1 MRIGIDARLYGPKTG
16 IGRYTQQLIAQL
28 EKIDNQNEY
37 VIFLRA
43 DDWRLY
49 QPSTSNFSKQPVK
62 PRYYSLAEQIAMPF
76 YIKRARVE
84 LMHFTHFTVPL
95 LYRQPFVV
103 TIHDLILLDFP
114 SARATKLSPWL
125 YKLKCHGYLK
135 TLRHAVNSACQII
148 TVSEFTKNRLQTKLS
163 VSDKKITVTYEAA
176 SNEMID
182 VNPPQPVKTSDAV
195 DLARYGVKQPYLLYV
210 GNAYPHKN
218 LPRLIEAFKE
228 VKKRLPKLQLVLVGQ
243 RDYFYDRLRREHTGV
258 DGLVLTGFVP
268 DKALTTFYQQA
279 SLYVFPSL
287 TEGFG
292 LPPLEAMSH
301 GLPVAA
307 AKAGSLPEVLG
318 EAAAYF
324 NPQDKNDIIK
334 TITNL
339 LVNDKKRLTLANLG
353 KTQVKKYS
361 WRRLAT
367 QTLQIYQQCGVKT

>member
-1 MRIGIDARLYGPKTG
+1 
-16 IGRYTQQLIAQL
+16 
-28 EKIDNQNEY
+28 
-37 VIFLRA
+37 
-43 DDWRLY
+43 
-49 QPSTSNFSKQPVK
+49 
-62 PRYYSLAEQIAMPF
+62 
-76 YIKRARVE
+76 
-84 LMHFTHFTVPL
+84 
-95 LYRQPFVV
+95 
-103 TIHDLILLDFP
+103 
-114 SARATKLSPWL
+114 
-125 YKLKCHGYLK
+125 
-135 TLRHAVNSACQII
+135 
-148 TVSEFTKNRLQTKLS
+148 LS

-182 VNPPQPVKTSDAV
+182 VNPPQPVKTSDAF